1 MSRALLGVAA
11 AAGGA
16 ACCVVCAAAAAAAV
30 EPSISNLIDAAKR
43 GDATALRAQL
53 VQGVEADG
61 ADADGTTALMY
72 ASVLGHVS
80 CVEVLLQAGAVVDRV
95 DPAGVTALMLSA
107 SRGHC
112 QACSALLEAGAQ
124 LTVKAA
130 AGPYAGQTALDVAI
144 AAFEPAAAAL
154 LVGWAEAHP
163 VDGDIMAPDALAA
176 QADHLFDADTAAQAT
191 AAAAAAAA
199 ANGSPLTEVVMG
211 AGDEIRRA

>member
-1 MSRALLGVAA
+1 MRRLICTQVREALRELKAAWEDKNCSDRAL
-11 AAGGA
+11 
-16 ACCVVCAAAAAAAV
+16 
-30 EPSISNLIDAAKR
+30 
-43 GDATALRAQL
+43 
-53 VQGVEADG
+53 
-61 ADADGTTALMY
+61 Y

-144 AAFEPAAAAL
+144 AAFERRSIPAPQHL
-154 LVGWAEAHP
+154 CFLFNNTNNRNMG
-163 VDGDIMAPDALAA
+163 ITRIAPDCC
-176 QADHLFDADTAAQAT
+176 
-191 AAAAAAAA
+191 
-199 ANGSPLTEVVMG
+199 VVG
-211 AGDEIRRA
+211 LY